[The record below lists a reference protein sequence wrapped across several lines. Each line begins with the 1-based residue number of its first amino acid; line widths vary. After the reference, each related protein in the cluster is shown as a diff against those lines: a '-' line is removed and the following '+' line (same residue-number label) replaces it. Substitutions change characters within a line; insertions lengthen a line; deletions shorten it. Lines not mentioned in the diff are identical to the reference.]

1 MTITEADLAE
11 LDLELDAEATE
22 DTDMDAVSYAS
33 IPTILRR
40 WLHAGYLPFGN
51 PVIFA
56 GDGEVGKGVL
66 FALYAAHVVL
76 GVPFPGETE
85 AREPGRV
92 VWIAGLEDDQF
103 EDLAPRFRAAIAYLV
118 ELHELDPQLADP
130 AHGAI
135 RWIHDL
141 SEWRDGS
148 AFAVPTDMDRLLG
161 VVRELNERRTA
172 DNRKRDPDDPD
183 AAEPGPPVRLVVM
196 DPLSE
201 LIADGYTIDSRQGA
215 RRVMRP
221 IKRFARL
228 ADVALVIIHHMT
240 KDGKVAGSKA
250 VLDALRLVFVIE
262 RRKDNH
268 DVRVITRRKSNISAA
283 SPQQYT
289 TRQAYPDTHGEWVDA
304 ADARSER
311 IAQAAAQAADPGSLR
326 ARVRAA
332 AGQLAEPA
340 QVPAVG
346 PQGDQAA
353 QGAPGGAV
361 RLLRR
366 ELPPG
371 GTLGAPVLLGR
382 SHPSA
387 DAARIAAMRDA
398 GQTLTWKRDAHDR
411 EVCAIKR
418 SDGTVVG
425 YSIVPGAARA

>member
-1 MTITEADLAE
+1 MTITDADLAE
-11 LDLELDAEATE
+11 LDIELDAEDTE
-22 DTDMDAVSYAS
+22 AADMDAVSYAS

-76 GVPFPGETE
+76 GVPFPGEAE
-85 AREPGRV
+85 ARDPGRV
-92 VWIAGLEDDQF
+92 IWIAGLEDDQF

-118 ELHELDPQLADP
+118 ELHQLAPELADP

-148 AFAVPTDMDRLLG
+148 AFAVPTDTDRLLD
-161 VVRELNERRTA
+161 VVRELNDRDAHNRR
-172 DNRKRDPDDPD
+172 RDPDDPH
-183 AAEPGPPVRLVVM
+183 AEPAGPPVRLVVM

-201 LIADGYTIDSRQGA
+201 LVAEGYTIDSRTGA

-250 VLDALRLVFVIE
+250 VLDSLRLVFVIE

-289 TRQAYPDTHGEWVDA
+289 TRQAYPDTHAEWVDA

-311 IAQAAAQAADPGSLR
+311 IAQAAAQAADPGSIR

-332 AGQLAEPA
+332 AGQLPEPGQAA
-340 QVPAVG
+340 QVPAAG
-346 PQGDQAA
+346 PDA
-353 QGAPGGAV
+353 APGGAV
-361 RLLRR
+361 RLMRR

-371 GTLGAPVLLGR
+371 GTLGAPQLLGR
-382 SHPSA
+382 SHPNA
-387 DAARIAAMRDA
+387 DAARVAAMRDA
-398 GQTLTWKRDAHDR
+398 GQVLTWKLDPSGR
-411 EVCAIKR
+411 EVCAVKR
-418 SDGTVVG
+418 ADGTVVG
-425 YSIVPGAARA
+425 YSIVPGAARP